1 MRSAWGAIRAGR
13 ASCRP
18 RFGVPRPGDAAAGG
32 RPVTSSEAS
41 VPAGAAKTAGAPS
54 TRLFIRQTSGLVREL
69 GIPAATGI
77 SLASVAVVNTFINF
91 NAGLTDFAKSD
102 MYLPLVA
109 AAIIWLV
116 AMFAY
121 RHLLRAVPRAG
132 GEYVYLSR
140 IVSPA
145 AGSVAGLG
153 IAVVFTYVLSTNAHF
168 AAQFTPF
175 MLSGLGSAFHSTA
188 LANAGNHLTSNTAIA
203 WLSIIVMV
211 IVAALSLSSVKVVA
225 RIIFWL
231 IVLQVIAFVV
241 LIGMLAFH
249 SHADFVSSLA
259 SYSHH
264 PGAYSAIVAGAKSNG
279 VVFGTSIAA
288 AVAIIPFMVLNYNG
302 VLYSYYVGGELRRP
316 GRTYL
321 YASAISI
328 GVLVVLRVGV
338 WAILRA
344 RVGLQFMQAQANLGL
359 VNPAAYGKITSL
371 SSVAGGL
378 GYGMILSSDPVTKI
392 LFATAVPL
400 AEIAVNLA
408 FLTVTTRV
416 LFAQAFD
423 RLLPVGVAK
432 ISDRNHAPNVAISI
446 VLVISIGFCFL
457 TSLVNLGSIVALQS
471 LFFALILLAGGIA
484 ATALPLRRADL
495 IETPGM
501 APDARKK
508 WLRQVTMVGGATLV
522 LALFTVYELVAHSSV
537 YGKFSWE
544 SILTLVIV
552 LGAGPVI
559 YLIARQVR
567 RQRNSLDLTM
577 AMRELPPE

>member
-1 MRSAWGAIRAGR
+1 MASDATAGT
-13 ASCRP
+13 AT
-18 RFGVPRPGDAAAGG
+18 AGG
-32 RPVTSSEAS
+32 SES
-41 VPAGAAKTAGAPS
+41 G
-54 TRLFIRQTSGLVREL
+54 RLFIRQTSGLVREL
-69 GIPAATGI
+69 GIPAAIGI
-77 SLASVAVVNTFINF
+77 SLASVALVNTFINF
-91 NAGLTDFAKSD
+91 NAGLTDFAKAD

-116 AMFAY
+116 AMYAY

-145 AGSVAGLG
+145 IGSMAGLG

-175 MLSGLGSAFHSTA
+175 MLSGLGAAFHSTA
-188 LANAGNHLTSNTAIA
+188 IANAGNHLTSNTAIA
-203 WLSIIVMV
+203 WLSVILML
-211 IVAALSLSSVKVVA
+211 IVAALSLFSVKIVA

-231 IVLQVIAFVV
+231 IVLQVVAFFALFAVV
-241 LIGMLAFH
+241 GFH
-249 SHADFVSSLA
+249 SHGDFVNALA
-259 SYSHH
+259 NYSHH
-264 PGAYSAIVAGAKSNG
+264 PGAYGAIISGAHANG
-279 VVFGTSIAA
+279 VLFGTSIAS

-321 YASAISI
+321 IASAVSI
-328 GVLVVLRVGV
+328 AVLVVLWVGV

-344 RVGLQFMQAQANLGL
+344 RAGLTFMQAQANLG
-359 VNPAAYGKITSL
+359 VINPTAYGKITNL

-378 GYGMILSSDPVTKI
+378 GYGMVLSPDPITKI
-392 LFATAVPL
+392 LFATAVPF

-408 FLTVTTRV
+408 FVMVTTRV

-423 RLLPVGVAK
+423 RLLPVSVAK
-432 ISDRNHAPNVAISI
+432 VGERNHAPNVAIG
-446 VLVISIGFCFL
+446 VVVVVGIGFCFL
-457 TSLVNLGSIVALQS
+457 TSLVALGSIVALQS
-471 LFFALILLAGGIA
+471 LFFALILLAGGVA
-484 ATALPLRRADL
+484 ALMLPLRRADL
-495 IETPGM
+495 VVTSGM
-501 APDARKK
+501 EDAARKSF
-508 WLRQVTMVGGATLV
+508 LRKIAWVGGVTTV

-559 YLIARQVR
+559 YVIARSIR
-567 RQRNSLDLTM
+567 RQRNSLDLAM
-577 AMRELPPE
+577 AMHELPPE

>member
-1 MRSAWGAIRAGR
+1 VASSDAVAGT
-13 ASCRP
+13 A
-18 RFGVPRPGDAAAGG
+18 
-32 RPVTSSEAS
+32 
-41 VPAGAAKTAGAPS
+41 TAGEGAG
-54 TRLFIRQTSGLVREL
+54 RLFIRQTSGLVREL
-69 GIPAATGI
+69 GIPAAIGI

-91 NAGLTDFAKSD
+91 NAGLTDFAKAD

-121 RHLLRAVPRAG
+121 RHLLRAIPRAG

-145 AGSVAGLG
+145 VGSMAGLG

-175 MLSGLGSAFHSTA
+175 MLSGLGSAFHSTGI
-188 LANAGNHLTSNTAIA
+188 ANFGNHLGSNLSIA
-203 WLSIIVMV
+203 WLSVILML
-211 IVAALSLSSVKVVA
+211 IVAALSLFSVKIVA

-231 IVLQVIAFVV
+231 IVLQVVAFVA
-241 LIGMLAFH
+241 LIGVLAFH
-249 SHADFVSSLA
+249 SHTDFVGALA
-259 SYSHH
+259 NYSNHS
-264 PGAYSAIVAGAKSNG
+264 GAYDAIISGAKSNG
-279 VVFGTSIAA
+279 VLFGTSIAS

-321 YASAISI
+321 IASAVSI
-328 GVLVVLRVGV
+328 GVLVVLWVGV

-344 RVGLQFMQAQANLGL
+344 RAGLTFMQAQANLG
-359 VNPAAYGKITSL
+359 VINPVAYGKITSL

-378 GYGMILSSDPVTKI
+378 GYGMILSPDPITKI
-392 LFATAVPL
+392 LFATAVPF

-423 RLLPVGVAK
+423 RLLPVSVAK
-432 ISDRNHAPNVAISI
+432 VSERNHAPNVAIAI
-446 VLVISIGFCFL
+446 VVIVGIGFCFL
-457 TSLVNLGSIVALQS
+457 TSLVALGSIVALQS
-471 LFFALILLAGGIA
+471 LFFALILLAGGVA
-484 ATALPLRRADL
+484 ALLLPLRRADL
-495 IETPGM
+495 VDTSGM
-501 APDARKK
+501 TEDARRKL
-508 WLRQVTMVGGATLV
+508 LRQITWIGGATTV
-522 LALFTVYELVAHSSV
+522 LALFTVYELVSHSSV

-559 YLIARQVR
+559 YAIARSVR
-567 RQRNSLDLTM
+567 RQRNSLDLAM
-577 AMRELPPE
+577 AMHELPPE

>member
-1 MRSAWGAIRAGR
+1 
-13 ASCRP
+13 
-18 RFGVPRPGDAAAGG
+18 
-32 RPVTSSEAS
+32 VTSSEAS
-41 VPAGAAKTAGAPS
+41 VPVGASKVGGAQT
-54 TRLFIRQTSGLVREL
+54 TRLFVRQTSGLVREL

-91 NAGLTDFAKSD
+91 NAGLTDFTKSD

-109 AAIIWLV
+109 GAVIWLV

-121 RHLLRAVPRAG
+121 RYLLRAVPRAG

-153 IAVVFTYVLSTNAHF
+153 IAVVFTYILSTNAHF

-175 MLSGLGSAFHSTA
+175 MLSGLGAAFHSTA
-188 LANAGNHLTSNTAIA
+188 VTNAGNHLTSNIAIA
-203 WLSIIVMV
+203 WLSVAVML
-211 IVAALSLSSVKVVA
+211 IVAALSLFSVKVVA

-231 IVLQVIAFVV
+231 IVLQVVAFVV
-241 LIGMLAFH
+241 LIGVLAAN
-249 SHADFVSSLA
+249 SHADFTAALATYSS
-259 SYSHH
+259 H
-264 PGAYSAIVAGAKSNG
+264 PGAFQDIINAAKSNG
-279 VVFGTSIAA
+279 VVFGTSIASGI
-288 AVAIIPFMVLNYNG
+288 AIIPFMVLNYNG

-328 GVLVVLRVGV
+328 GVLVVLWIGV
-338 WAILRA
+338 WALLRA
-344 RVGLQFMQAQANLGL
+344 RIGLQFMQAQANLGL
-359 VNPAAYGKITSL
+359 VNPTAYGKITSL
-371 SSVAGGL
+371 NSVAGGL
-378 GYGMILSSDPVTKI
+378 GYGMVLSTDPITKI

-432 ISDRNHAPNVAISI
+432 IGDRNHAPNVAIAI
-446 VLVISIGFCFL
+446 VLIIGIGFCFL
-457 TSLVNLGSIVALQS
+457 TSLVNLGNIVALQS
-471 LFFALILLAGGIA
+471 LFFALILLAGGVS
-484 ATALPLRRADL
+484 ATVLPMRRSDL
-495 IETPGM
+495 IQTPGM
-501 APDARKK
+501 PEDARRS
-508 WLRQVTMVGGATLV
+508 WLRKVALVGGATTV
-522 LALFTVYELVAHSSV
+522 LALFTIYELIAHSSV
-537 YGKFSWE
+537 YGKFSFE

-559 YLIARQVR
+559 YMIARTVR

>member
-1 MRSAWGAIRAGR
+1 M
-13 ASCRP
+13 ASS
-18 RFGVPRPGDAAAGG
+18 DAAAG
-32 RPVTSSEAS
+32 TA
-41 VPAGAAKTAGAPS
+41 TAGGGEAG
-54 TRLFIRQTSGLVREL
+54 RLFIRQTSGLVREL

-91 NAGLTDFAKSD
+91 NAGLTDFAKAD

-121 RHLLRAVPRAG
+121 RYLLRAVPRAG

-140 IVSPA
+140 IVSPVV
-145 AGSVAGLG
+145 GSMAGLG

-175 MLSGLGSAFHSTA
+175 MLSGLGAAFHSTA
-188 LANAGNHLTSNTAIA
+188 IANAGNHLTSNIAIA
-203 WLSIIVMV
+203 WLSIIVML
-211 IVAALSLSSVKVVA
+211 IVAALSLFSVKVVA
-225 RIIFWL
+225 RIIFGL
-231 IVLQVIAFVV
+231 IILQVVAFVV
-241 LIGMLAFH
+241 LIGMLAFN
-249 SHADFVSSLA
+249 SHADFVNALA

-264 PGAYSAIVAGAKSNG
+264 PGAYQAIIAGGKTNG

-328 GVLVVLRVGV
+328 GVLVVLWVGV
-338 WAILRA
+338 WALLRA
-344 RVGLQFMQAQANLGL
+344 RAGLTFMQAQANLGVL
-359 VNPAAYGKITSL
+359 NPTAYGKITSL
-371 SSVAGGL
+371 SSVSGGL
-378 GYGMILSSDPVTKI
+378 GYGMVLSSDPITKI

-423 RLLPVGVAK
+423 RLLPVRVAK
-432 ISDRNHAPNVAISI
+432 VGDRNHAPNVAIAI
-446 VLVISIGFCFL
+446 VLVIGCGFCFL

-471 LFFALILLAGGIA
+471 LFFALILLAGGVA
-484 ATALPLRRADL
+484 ALMLPLRRADL
-495 IETPGM
+495 LDLSGVAESERSRFL
-501 APDARKK
+501 RK
-508 WLRQVTMVGGATLV
+508 VTVVGAATTI

-537 YGKFSWE
+537 YGKFSVE
-544 SILTLVIV
+544 SIITLVIV
-552 LGAGPVI
+552 LGSGPVI
-559 YLIARQVR
+559 YLIARAVR
-567 RQRNSLDLTM
+567 RQRNSLDLAM
-577 AMRELPPE
+577 AMHELPPE

>member
-1 MRSAWGAIRAGR
+1 V
-13 ASCRP
+13 ASS
-18 RFGVPRPGDAAAGG
+18 DAATGTATAGG
-32 RPVTSSEAS
+32 GEA
-41 VPAGAAKTAGAPS
+41 G
-54 TRLFIRQTSGLVREL
+54 RLFIRQTSGLVREL

-91 NAGLTDFAKSD
+91 NAGLTDFAKAD

-121 RHLLRAVPRAG
+121 RYLLRAVPRAG

-140 IVSPA
+140 IVSPVV
-145 AGSVAGLG
+145 GSMAGLG

-175 MLSGLGSAFHSTA
+175 MLSGLGAAFHSTA
-188 LANAGNHLTSNTAIA
+188 IANAGNHLTSNIAIA
-203 WLSIIVMV
+203 WLSIIVML
-211 IVAALSLSSVKVVA
+211 IVAALSLFSVKVVA
-225 RIIFWL
+225 RIIFGL
-231 IVLQVIAFVV
+231 IILQVVAFVV
-241 LIGMLAFH
+241 LIGMLAFN
-249 SHADFVSSLA
+249 SHADFVNALA

-264 PGAYSAIVAGAKSNG
+264 PGAYQAIIAGGKANG

-328 GVLVVLRVGV
+328 GVLVVLWVGV
-338 WAILRA
+338 WALLRA
-344 RVGLQFMQAQANLGL
+344 RAGLTFMQAQANLGVL
-359 VNPAAYGKITSL
+359 NPTAYGKITSL
-371 SSVAGGL
+371 SSVSGGL
-378 GYGMILSSDPVTKI
+378 GYGMVLSSDPITKI

-432 ISDRNHAPNVAISI
+432 VGDRNHAPNVAIAI
-446 VLVISIGFCFL
+446 VLVIGCGFCFL

-471 LFFALILLAGGIA
+471 LFFALILLAGGVA
-484 ATALPLRRADL
+484 ALMLPLRRADL
-495 IETPGM
+495 LDLSGVAESERSRFL
-501 APDARKK
+501 RK
-508 WLRQVTMVGGATLV
+508 VTWVGAATTI
-522 LALFTVYELVAHSSV
+522 LALFTVFELVAHSSV
-537 YGKFSWE
+537 YGKFSVE
-544 SILTLVIV
+544 SIITLLIV
-552 LGAGPVI
+552 LGSGPVI
-559 YLIARQVR
+559 YLIARAIR
-567 RQRNSLDLTM
+567 RQRNSLDLAM
-577 AMRELPPE
+577 AMHELPPE

>member
-1 MRSAWGAIRAGR
+1 
-13 ASCRP
+13 
-18 RFGVPRPGDAAAGG
+18 
-32 RPVTSSEAS
+32 VTSSEAS
-41 VPAGAAKTAGAPS
+41 VPAGAAKTGGTET

-91 NAGLTDFAKSD
+91 NAGLTDFTKSD

-109 AAIIWLV
+109 AAVIWLV

-121 RHLLRAVPRAG
+121 RYLLRAVPRAG

-175 MLSGLGSAFHSTA
+175 MLTGLGLAFHSTA
-188 LANAGNHLTSNTAIA
+188 VANAGNHLTSNIAIA
-203 WLSIIVMV
+203 WLSVAVML
-211 IVAALSLSSVKVVA
+211 IVAALSLFKVKIVA

-231 IVLQVIAFVV
+231 IVLQVLAFVV
-241 LIGMLAFH
+241 LIGMLAFN
-249 SHADFVSSLA
+249 SHADFTSALA
-259 SYSHH
+259 TYSNH
-264 PGAYSAIVAGAKSNG
+264 PGAFQDIINAAKSNG
-279 VVFGTSIAA
+279 VVFGTSIAS

-328 GVLVVLRVGV
+328 GVLVVLWVGV
-338 WAILRA
+338 WALLRA
-344 RVGLQFMQAQANLGL
+344 RVGLTFMQAQANLS
-359 VNPAAYGKITSL
+359 VANPTAYGKITSL
-371 SSVAGGL
+371 NSVAGGL
-378 GYGMILSSDPVTKI
+378 GYGMILSGDPITKI

-446 VLVISIGFCFL
+446 VLVIGIGFCFL

-471 LFFALILLAGGIA
+471 LFFALILLAGGVA

-495 IETPGM
+495 IQTPGM
-501 APDARKK
+501 PEDARKK
-508 WLRQVTMVGGATLV
+508 WLRQVTLVGGATLV
-522 LALFTVYELVAHSSV
+522 LALFTVYELIAHSSV

>member
-1 MRSAWGAIRAGR
+1 VASSDATAGT
-13 ASCRP
+13 AT
-18 RFGVPRPGDAAAGG
+18 AGG
-32 RPVTSSEAS
+32 PE
-41 VPAGAAKTAGAPS
+41 GG
-54 TRLFIRQTSGLVREL
+54 RLFIRQTSGLVREL

-91 NAGLTDFAKSD
+91 NAGLTQFAKAD

-109 AAIIWLV
+109 GAVIWLV

-140 IVSPA
+140 IVSPV
-145 AGSVAGLG
+145 AGSMAGLG
-153 IAVVFTYVLSTNAHF
+153 IAVVFTYILSTNAHF

-175 MLSGLGSAFHSTA
+175 MLSGLGAAFHSTA
-188 LANAGNHLTSNTAIA
+188 IANAGNHLTSNIAIA

-211 IVAALSLSSVKVVA
+211 IVAALSLFSLKIVA

-231 IVLQVIAFVV
+231 IVLQVVAFVV
-241 LIGMLAFH
+241 LIGMLAVN

-259 SYSHH
+259 NYSHH
-264 PGAYSAIVAGAKSNG
+264 PGAYSAIIAGAKSNG
-279 VVFGTSIAA
+279 VAFGTSIAA
-288 AVAIIPFMVLNYNG
+288 GVAIIPFMVLNYNG

-328 GVLVVLRVGV
+328 GVLVVLWVGV

-344 RVGLQFMQAQANLGL
+344 RVGLTFMQAQANLGV
-359 VNPAAYGKITSL
+359 VNPTAYGKITSL

-378 GYGMILSSDPVTKI
+378 GYGMILSGDPITKI

-408 FLTVTTRV
+408 FLAVTTRV

-423 RLLPVGVAK
+423 RLLPVNVAK
-432 ISDRNHAPNVAISI
+432 VGDRNHAPNVAIAI
-446 VLVISIGFCFL
+446 VLVIGCGFCFL

-471 LFFALILLAGGIA
+471 LFFALILLAGGVA
-484 ATALPLRRADL
+484 ATFLPLRRKDL
-495 IETPGM
+495 IDLSGVPE
-501 APDARKK
+501 AARGAF
-508 WLRQVTMVGGATLV
+508 LRKVTWVGGATTI

-559 YLIARQVR
+559 YAIARSIR
-567 RQRNSLDLTM
+567 RQRNSLDLAM
-577 AMRELPPE
+577 AMHELPPE

>member
-1 MRSAWGAIRAGR
+1 V
-13 ASCRP
+13 ASS
-18 RFGVPRPGDAAAGG
+18 DAAAG
-32 RPVTSSEAS
+32 TA
-41 VPAGAAKTAGAPS
+41 TAGGEAG
-54 TRLFIRQTSGLVREL
+54 RLFIRQTSGLVREL
-69 GIPAATGI
+69 GIPAAIGI

-91 NAGLTDFAKSD
+91 NAGLTDFAKAD

-145 AGSVAGLG
+145 VGSMAGLG

-175 MLSGLGSAFHSTA
+175 MLSGLGSAFHSTGI
-188 LANAGNHLTSNTAIA
+188 ANFGNHLGSNLSIA
-203 WLSIIVMV
+203 WLSVILML
-211 IVAALSLSSVKVVA
+211 IVAALSLFSVKIVA

-231 IVLQVIAFVV
+231 IVLQVVAFVA
-241 LIGMLAFH
+241 LIGVLAFH
-249 SHADFVSSLA
+249 SHADFVATLA
-259 SYSHH
+259 NYSNH
-264 PGAYSAIVAGAKSNG
+264 PGAYSAIIAGAHSNG

-321 YASAISI
+321 IASAVSI
-328 GVLVVLRVGV
+328 GVLVVLWVGV

-344 RVGLQFMQAQANLGL
+344 RAGLTFMQAQANLG
-359 VNPAAYGKITSL
+359 VINSTAYGKITSL

-378 GYGMILSSDPVTKI
+378 GYGMVLSPDPITKI
-392 LFATAVPL
+392 LFATAVPF

-423 RLLPVGVAK
+423 RLLPVSVAK
-432 ISDRNHAPNVAISI
+432 IGERNHAPNVAIGI
-446 VLVISIGFCFL
+446 VVVVGIGFCFL
-457 TSLVNLGSIVALQS
+457 TSLVALGSIVALQS
-471 LFFALILLAGGIA
+471 LFFALILLAGGVA
-484 ATALPLRRADL
+484 ALFLPLRRADL
-495 IETPGM
+495 VDTSAMSE
-501 APDARKK
+501 AERKGF
-508 WLRQVTMVGGATLV
+508 LRKIAWVGGATTV

-559 YLIARQVR
+559 YAIARSIR
-567 RQRNSLDLTM
+567 RQRNSLDLAM
-577 AMRELPPE
+577 AMHELPPE

>member
-1 MRSAWGAIRAGR
+1 MASSSDAVAGT
-13 ASCRP
+13 A
-18 RFGVPRPGDAAAGG
+18 
-32 RPVTSSEAS
+32 
-41 VPAGAAKTAGAPS
+41 TAGEGAG
-54 TRLFIRQTSGLVREL
+54 RLFIRQTSGLVREL
-69 GIPAATGI
+69 GIPAAIGI

-91 NAGLTDFAKSD
+91 NAGLTDFAKAD

-109 AAIIWLV
+109 AAIFWLV
-116 AMFAY
+116 AMYAY
-121 RHLLRAVPRAG
+121 RHLLRAIPRAG

-145 AGSVAGLG
+145 VGSMAGLG

-188 LANAGNHLTSNTAIA
+188 IANFGNHLGSNLSIA
-203 WLSIIVMV
+203 WLSVILML
-211 IVAALSLSSVKVVA
+211 IVAALSLFSAKIVA

-231 IVLQVIAFVV
+231 IVLQVVAFVA
-241 LIGMLAFH
+241 LIGVLAFH
-249 SHADFVSSLA
+249 SHTDFVGALANYSGHPSAYNSIISS
-259 SYSHH
+259 
-264 PGAYSAIVAGAKSNG
+264 AKSNG
-279 VVFGTSIAA
+279 VLFGTSIAS

-328 GVLVVLRVGV
+328 GILVVLWVGV
-338 WAILRA
+338 WALLRA
-344 RVGLQFMQAQANLGL
+344 RAGLTFMQAQANLG
-359 VNPAAYGKITSL
+359 VINPTAYGKITSL

-378 GYGMILSSDPVTKI
+378 GYGLLLSNDPITKI

-423 RLLPVGVAK
+423 RLLPVSVAK
-432 ISDRNHAPNVAISI
+432 VGDKNHAPNVAIGI
-446 VLVISIGFCFL
+446 VLIIGIAFCFL

-471 LFFALILLAGGIA
+471 LFFALILLAGGVA
-484 ATALPLRRADL
+484 ATALPMRRPDL
-495 IETPGM
+495 IPTPGL
-501 APDARKK
+501 ADDARRR
-508 WLRQVTMVGGATLV
+508 WLRNVALIGGATTV
-522 LALFTVYELVAHSSV
+522 LALFTVYELIAHSSV

-559 YLIARQVR
+559 YVIARQVR
-567 RQRNSLDLTM
+567 KQRDSLDLSM
-577 AMRELPPE
+577 AIHELPPE

>member
-1 MRSAWGAIRAGR
+1 V
-13 ASCRP
+13 ASS
-18 RFGVPRPGDAAAGG
+18 DAAAG
-32 RPVTSSEAS
+32 TA
-41 VPAGAAKTAGAPS
+41 TAGGEAG
-54 TRLFIRQTSGLVREL
+54 RLFIRQTSGLVREL
-69 GIPAATGI
+69 GIPAAIGI

-91 NAGLTDFAKSD
+91 NAGLTDFAKAD

-145 AGSVAGLG
+145 VGSMAGLG

-175 MLSGLGSAFHSTA
+175 MLSGLGSAFHSTGI
-188 LANAGNHLTSNTAIA
+188 ANFGNHLGSNLSIA
-203 WLSIIVMV
+203 WLSVILML
-211 IVAALSLSSVKVVA
+211 IVAALSLFSVKIVA

-231 IVLQVIAFVV
+231 IVLQVVAFVA
-241 LIGMLAFH
+241 LIGVLAFH
-249 SHADFVSSLA
+249 SHSDFVATLA
-259 SYSHH
+259 NYSNH
-264 PGAYSAIVAGAKSNG
+264 PGAYSAIIAGAKSNG

-321 YASAISI
+321 IASAVSI
-328 GVLVVLRVGV
+328 GVLVVLWVGV

-344 RVGLQFMQAQANLGL
+344 RAGLTFMQAQANLG
-359 VNPAAYGKITSL
+359 VINPVAYGKITSL

-378 GYGMILSSDPVTKI
+378 GYGMILSPDPITKI
-392 LFATAVPL
+392 LFATAVPF

-423 RLLPVGVAK
+423 RLLPVSVAK
-432 ISDRNHAPNVAISI
+432 VSERNHAPNNAIAI
-446 VLVISIGFCFL
+446 VVIVGIGFCFL
-457 TSLVNLGSIVALQS
+457 TSLVALGSIVALQS
-471 LFFALILLAGGIA
+471 LFFALILLAGGVA
-484 ATALPLRRADL
+484 AFLLPLRRADL
-495 IETPGM
+495 VDTSGM
-501 APDARKK
+501 TEDARKGL
-508 WLRQVTMVGGATLV
+508 LRKITWIGGATTV
-522 LALFTVYELVAHSSV
+522 LALFTVYELVSHSSV

-559 YLIARQVR
+559 YAIARSVR
-567 RQRNSLDLTM
+567 RQRDSLDLAM
-577 AMRELPPE
+577 AMHELPPE

>member
-1 MRSAWGAIRAGR
+1 MASSDAVAGT
-13 ASCRP
+13 AT
-18 RFGVPRPGDAAAGG
+18 AGG
-32 RPVTSSEAS
+32 EA
-41 VPAGAAKTAGAPS
+41 G
-54 TRLFIRQTSGLVREL
+54 RLFIRQTSGLVREL
-69 GIPAATGI
+69 GIPAAIGI

-91 NAGLTDFAKSD
+91 NAGLTDFAKAD

-121 RHLLRAVPRAG
+121 RHLLRAIPRAG

-145 AGSVAGLG
+145 VGSMAGLG

-188 LANAGNHLTSNTAIA
+188 IANFGNHLGSNLSIA
-203 WLSIIVMV
+203 WLSVIVML
-211 IVAALSLSSVKVVA
+211 IVAALSLFSVKIVA

-231 IVLQVIAFVV
+231 IVLQVVAFVA
-241 LIGMLAFH
+241 LIAVLAFH
-249 SHADFVSSLA
+249 SHADFVATLA
-259 SYSHH
+259 NYSNH
-264 PGAYSAIVAGAKSNG
+264 PGAYSAIIAGAKSNG

-321 YASAISI
+321 IASAVSI
-328 GVLVVLRVGV
+328 GVLVVLWVGV

-344 RVGLQFMQAQANLGL
+344 RAGLTFMQAQANLGVL
-359 VNPAAYGKITSL
+359 NPTAYGKITSL

-378 GYGMILSSDPVTKI
+378 GYGMILSPDPITKI
-392 LFATAVPL
+392 LFATAVPF

-423 RLLPVGVAK
+423 RLLPVSVAK
-432 ISDRNHAPNVAISI
+432 VSERNHAPNNAIAI
-446 VLVISIGFCFL
+446 VVIVGIGFCFL
-457 TSLVNLGSIVALQS
+457 TSLVALGSIVALQS
-471 LFFALILLAGGIA
+471 LFFALILLAGGVA
-484 ATALPLRRADL
+484 AWLLPLRRGDL
-495 IETPGM
+495 IDTSGM
-501 APDARKK
+501 PEDARRGF
-508 WLRQVTMVGGATLV
+508 LRKIAWVGGATTV
-522 LALFTVYELVAHSSV
+522 LALFTVYELIAHSSV

-559 YLIARQVR
+559 YAIARSVR
-567 RQRNSLDLTM
+567 RQRNSLDLAM
-577 AMRELPPE
+577 AMHELPPE